1 MLLDGEKTVDMRDI
15 TAMEMIK
22 HKQGII
28 LEGQNNLRSWLY
40 TIVLQNVIIILQIL
54 VLTLI
59 VSTK

>member
-1 MLLDGEKTVDMRDI
+1 MDMRDI
-15 TAMEMIK
+15 TAMEMVK

-40 TIVLQNVIIILQIL
+40 TIVLQNVIIILQVL

-59 VSTK
+59 ISTK